1 MHNVKHTDF
10 IRIFKQV
17 SYKVFFHLKDELE
30 MKKTGTI
37 PGRLRSENMGALRF
51 VERLETWALN

>member
-1 MHNVKHTDF
+1 
-10 IRIFKQV
+10 
-17 SYKVFFHLKDELE
+17 